1 MPGRTRG
8 RVASAVLSAQ
18 MLISAVVL
26 ILIAA
31 GLLIDSQSFSS
42 PTLFGGIALVFVL
55 TAVAAILPW
64 DAIDRRWAVILPFLN
79 IVAINAVR
87 DAAPQFGAGLLLI
100 FPVIWIAR
108 TFGVR
113 ATIAGVLLSTGGL
126 WLNRL
131 ANWEL
136 LSTRDFGS
144 LVLLPL
150 CLMFIAVSTYLVARR
165 TRAQGVLLRQ
175 HSTLIEASLEKARNQ
190 ELTLNEV
197 LNAVDFGVIA
207 FDRHGK
213 VTLVNRA
220 HRQALADFGTP
231 PDAVIH
237 RVVYHPDRVTPYGEA
252 ERPFT
257 RALAGQSFDNLIV
270 WAGAPGGRQAA
281 YSCSSRT
288 LHGRDGEFDGCVVIL
303 HDVTAELEA
312 IRGRDDLIGS
322 VSHELRSPLTSVLGY
337 IDLARDEED
346 MPAEARRM
354 LDVAYSNSER
364 LLVIVTD
371 LLRAASDAD
380 KQLAISFVPCDITEI
395 AAASVESHQVFAD
408 EREVE
413 LTLAGSAT
421 APAHADPVRMRQVID
436 NLVTN
441 AIKYNREWG
450 TVTVTVE
457 VEHSG
462 VTVEVLD
469 TGQGIPEADISRIFD
484 RFYRTTSARNSQTVG
499 SGLGLSI
506 TREIV
511 HRHGG
516 ELSVHSELGIGTTFR
531 LTIPTSRDAAAIS
544 VRESVSA

>member
-1 MPGRTRG
+1 MPGRARG

-18 MLISAVVL
+18 VLISAVVL

-31 GLLIDSQSFSS
+31 GLIIDSQSFSS
-42 PTLFGGIALVFVL
+42 PTLFGGLALIFVL
-55 TAVAAILPW
+55 TAVAAIVPW
-64 DAIDRRWAVILPFLN
+64 DAIDRRWALSLPFLN

-113 ATIAGVLLSTGGL
+113 ATIAGVLLSAGWL
-126 WLNRL
+126 WINRI

-150 CLMFIAVSTYLVARR
+150 CLVFIAASTYLVARR

-175 HSTLIEASLEKARNQ
+175 HSALIEASLEKARNQ

-207 FDRHGK
+207 FDRRGK
-213 VTLVNRA
+213 LALVNRA

-231 PDAVIH
+231 PDSVVH
-237 RVVYHPDRVTPYGEA
+237 PVVYHPDRVTPYGEA
-252 ERPFT
+252 DRPIS
-257 RALAGQSFDNLIV
+257 RALAGQAFDNLIV

-281 YSCSSRT
+281 YSCSSRI
-288 LHGRDGEFDGCVVIL
+288 LHDREGEFDGCVVIL

-337 IDLARDEED
+337 IDLARDEEG

-354 LDVAYSNSER
+354 LDV
-364 LLVIVTD
+364 
-371 LLRAASDAD
+371 
-380 KQLAISFVPCDITEI
+380 
-395 AAASVESHQVFAD
+395 VEP
-408 EREVE
+408 
-413 LTLAGSAT
+413 L
-421 APAHADPVRMRQVID
+421 
-436 NLVTN
+436 
-441 AIKYNREWG
+441 
-450 TVTVTVE
+450 
-457 VEHSG
+457 
-462 VTVEVLD
+462 
-469 TGQGIPEADISRIFD
+469 EA
-484 RFYRTTSARNSQTVG
+484 
-499 SGLGLSI
+499 
-506 TREIV
+506 
-511 HRHGG
+511 
-516 ELSVHSELGIGTTFR
+516 
-531 LTIPTSRDAAAIS
+531 
-544 VRESVSA
+544 ESL